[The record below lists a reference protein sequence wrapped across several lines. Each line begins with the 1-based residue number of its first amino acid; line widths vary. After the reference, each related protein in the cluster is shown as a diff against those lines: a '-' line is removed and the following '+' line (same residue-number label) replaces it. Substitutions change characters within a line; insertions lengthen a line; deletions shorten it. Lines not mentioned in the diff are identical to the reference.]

1 MHNLIIRPTK
11 VTDAQGFVEALSDP
25 DVYGQ
30 LLQLPKP
37 NLSVW
42 QKRLADIPD
51 NVHSFVAELDSQ
63 IVGNIAL
70 TVKTNPRQRHTGQ
83 FGMFVKSGLHGKG
96 IGSALMATIIDL
108 ADNWLNLT
116 RLELTVYTDNEKA
129 IKLYQNFGF
138 VIEGEAV
145 DFAFRNGQFVNAY
158 YMARIAKGINQ
169 TLLQ

>member
-11 VTDAQGFVEALSDP
+11 ATDAQGFVEALSDP
-25 DVYGQ
+25 NVYGQ

-37 NLSVW
+37 SLSVW

-51 NVHSFVAELDSQ
+51 NVHSFVAELDGQ

-70 TVKTNPRQRHTGQ
+70 TVKTSPRQRHTGQ
-83 FGMFVKSGLHGKG
+83 FGMFVKSGWHGKG

-116 RLELTVYTDNEKA
+116 RLELTVYTDNDKA
-129 IKLYQNFGF
+129 IKLYQKFGF

-145 DFAFRNGQFVNAY
+145 DFSFRNGQFVNAY

-169 TLLQ
+169 TLSQ